1 MDVLQQ
7 THAALNLL
15 IKEPRNPTNPLRDHL
30 ERVTDATERAFTA
43 AREAGRGCETFRGL
57 CAGDQRRIENVLF
70 EVYPPWGN
78 NP

>member
-43 AREAGRGCETFRGL
+43 AREAVRGCATLPRD
-57 CAGDQRRIENVLF
+57 ASPAQATTVHPR
-70 EVYPPWGN
+70 
-78 NP
+78 